1 MTTTSRQTSGGTSND
16 SGITNVASL
25 TQNELFD
32 LLSSDTRRQ
41 LVNIFEDHSG
51 PHKLQDLAVQIAKF
65 EDDGGDTSEIHR
77 MKVNLYHN
85 HLPKMDSLDL
95 INFDHESNRVEV
107 ISEDLLEQRLSE
119 LI

>member
-1 MTTTSRQTSGGTSND
+1 MTTTSRQTSGGSSNE

-25 TQNELFD
+25 TQSELFD

-41 LVNIFEDHSG
+41 LVNIFEDRSG
-51 PHKLQDLAVQIAKF
+51 PHNLQDLAVQIAKF
-65 EDDGGDTSEIHR
+65 EGGGTDEVHR
-77 MKVNLYHN
+77 TKVNLYHN

-95 INFDHESNRVEV
+95 IDFDHESNRVEV